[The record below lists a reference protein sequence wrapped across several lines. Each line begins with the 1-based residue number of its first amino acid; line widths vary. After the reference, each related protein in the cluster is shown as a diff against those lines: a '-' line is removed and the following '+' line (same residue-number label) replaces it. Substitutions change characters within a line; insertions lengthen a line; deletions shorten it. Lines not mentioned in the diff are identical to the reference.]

1 MKINS
6 IRENVDSTNNF
17 SPNKQCYTYDKEKT
31 WSLNDFE
38 IGGPLGNGKF
48 GKVYL
53 AREKQTHFIVAI
65 KVLEKSQI
73 RENKTEHQLR
83 REIEIQSHLHHPNI
97 LRMYGF
103 FYDKKRIYIVLE
115 YAPKGELYEL
125 LMGKKCF
132 DEKTAARYIY
142 EISAAVAFC
151 HSKGVIHR
159 DIKPENILIDRN
171 GHLKLAD
178 FGLAVMFK
186 ENSRRSTICG
196 TLDYLPPEMVE
207 RNDYNETVDIWCIG
221 VLLYELLV
229 GSPPFQAPD
238 KKDTYKRISDVD
250 LQFPDSVSESARK
263 LIMELLQHDSQK
275 RMSISDLKSHEWI
288 KKNLMSI

>member
-103 FYDKKRIYIVLE
+103 FYDKKRI
-115 YAPKGELYEL
+115 
-125 LMGKKCF
+125 
-132 DEKTAARYIY
+132 
-142 EISAAVAFC
+142 
-151 HSKGVIHR
+151 
-159 DIKPENILIDRN
+159 
-171 GHLKLAD
+171 
-178 FGLAVMFK
+178 
-186 ENSRRSTICG
+186 
-196 TLDYLPPEMVE
+196 
-207 RNDYNETVDIWCIG
+207 
-221 VLLYELLV
+221 
-229 GSPPFQAPD
+229 
-238 KKDTYKRISDVD
+238 
-250 LQFPDSVSESARK
+250 
-263 LIMELLQHDSQK
+263 
-275 RMSISDLKSHEWI
+275 
-288 KKNLMSI
+288 